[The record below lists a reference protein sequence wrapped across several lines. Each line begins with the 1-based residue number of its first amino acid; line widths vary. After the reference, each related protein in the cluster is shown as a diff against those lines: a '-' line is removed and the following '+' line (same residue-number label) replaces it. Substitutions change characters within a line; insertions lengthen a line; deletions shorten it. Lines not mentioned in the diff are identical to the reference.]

1 MFGLNTL
8 SQAPF
13 AAFSNVYT
21 GDISE
26 SIISETDAEV
36 VVATFIT
43 VISEAISAMADIPAY
58 TALGS
63 VTENLT
69 ANDVNAGLANFVSSI
84 SESINPADVPTV
96 IANFASSISES
107 NTLNDSIGS
116 GWNVVI
122 TENSGLADSPTG
134 FGTFVFAVVENIS
147 SFTDSSIQAA
157 SFPVS
162 ILEAISSISDS
173 PLGLPTYAVSVSEG
187 STIANSQIGGWNV
200 SVVENS
206 TIVDNKTVVAAF
218 ISSASE
224 NINSADLP
232 SVIASFIS
240 SINESNIIRDSQ
252 YGRGWFIINDNQTI
266 TWVSLDDSQTPN
278 WVQINNS
285 Q

>member
-13 AAFSNVYT
+13 AAFSNVYL
-21 GDISE
+21 GSVSE

-69 ANDVNAGLANFVSSI
+69 ANDVNAGLASFVSSI

-122 TENSGLADSPTG
+122 TENAGLADSPTG

-157 SFPVS
+157 SYPVS

-232 SVIASFIS
+232 SAIASFVS
-240 SINESNIIRDSQ
+240 SINEVVTVIDSPL
-252 YGRGWFIINDNQTI
+252 GGGWFIINDNQTI
-266 TWVSLDDSQTPN
+266 TWVP
-278 WVQINNS
+278 INNS